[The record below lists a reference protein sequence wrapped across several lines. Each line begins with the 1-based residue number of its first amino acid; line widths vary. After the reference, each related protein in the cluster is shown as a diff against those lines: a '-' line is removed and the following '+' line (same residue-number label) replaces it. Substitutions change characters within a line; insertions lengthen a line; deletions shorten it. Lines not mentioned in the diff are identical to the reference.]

1 MAADV
6 IALGIEVRIT
16 VPVKLWPVVD
26 LAFCAASTFLTYPAV
41 AIPLPS
47 FIVGTR
53 TLYNNNILKLATCCF
68 FVKPTK

>member
-1 MAADV
+1 M
-6 IALGIEVRIT
+6 GIEVRIT

-47 FIVGTR
+47 FIVGTS
-53 TLYNNNILKLATCCF
+53 TLYNNNNLEIGHLLF